1 MNRLVDKMLNFTIE
15 HLLRFCVAPFEM
27 LSITFVT
34 TYLILAFKPVTAG
47 GKIEILVKFPII

>member
-1 MNRLVDKMLNFTIE
+1 MNRLVDKLLNFTIE
-15 HLLRFCVAPFEM
+15 HWHRFCDASFQM